1 MRTHS
6 LRRSKLAALPSGA
19 LVAAIAGMLAL
30 PTSASAQAD
39 AGAPDKAKLE
49 KVQAEVG
56 QRTVEGSAGG
66 GMVVVTAN
74 GKNQIVGVKIDK
86 QVVSPD
92 DVEMLQDMVLSATN
106 QAIERAQEMMNAE
119 VSKVTGGA
127 GVPGMF

>member
-1 MRTHS
+1 MNLQEMMRQ
-6 LRRSKLAALPSGA
+6 
-19 LVAAIAGMLAL
+19 
-30 PTSASAQAD
+30 AQKM
-39 AGAPDKAKLE
+39 KAKLE

>member
-1 MRTHS
+1 
-6 LRRSKLAALPSGA
+6 
-19 LVAAIAGMLAL
+19 
-30 PTSASAQAD
+30 
-39 AGAPDKAKLE
+39 
-49 KVQAEVG
+49 
-56 QRTVEGSAGG
+56 
-66 GMVVVTAN
+66 MVVVTAN

-86 QVVSPD
+86 QGVSPD

>member
-1 MRTHS
+1 MNLQEMMHQ
-6 LRRSKLAALPSGA
+6 
-19 LVAAIAGMLAL
+19 
-30 PTSASAQAD
+30 AQKM
-39 AGAPDKAKLE
+39 KAKLE

>member
-1 MRTHS
+1 MNIQEMMRQ
-6 LRRSKLAALPSGA
+6 
-19 LVAAIAGMLAL
+19 
-30 PTSASAQAD
+30 AQRM
-39 AGAPDKAKLE
+39 KAKLE

-74 GKNQIVGVKIDK
+74 GKNQIVAVKIDK
-86 QVVSPD
+86 QVMSAD

-127 GVPGMF
+127 GVPGLF

>member
-1 MRTHS
+1 MNLQEMMRQ
-6 LRRSKLAALPSGA
+6 
-19 LVAAIAGMLAL
+19 
-30 PTSASAQAD
+30 AQRM
-39 AGAPDKAKLE
+39 KAKLE

-74 GKNQIVGVKIDK
+74 GKSQIVGVKIDK
-86 QVVSPD
+86 QVVSAD